1 MLISTDNFD
10 DMVMNINADTDTDR
24 DMDNRYDAKNKSME
38 SIKISY

>member
-24 DMDNRYDAKNKSME
+24 DMDNRYDAKKRAL
-38 SIKISY
+38 KV